1 MSVSNSLDTILSE
14 AVESGRV
21 PPVAAIA
28 VDQNEVIYKGA
39 FGPTRIDRDDEIRAD
54 AIFQLHSM
62 TKAITG
68 TGCMQLV
75 EQGVIG
81 LDDDC
86 GAFVPALADPK
97 VLVNFDEDGKAVTR
111 TANGKI
117 TLRRLLTHTAGFVY
131 EQWNSGMNQWMLST
145 GIGRSDFYNKPA
157 SCPPL
162 GFDPGERWEYGINID
177 WAGKVLEALTGQT
190 LDVYLQEKVMK
201 PLEMT
206 STGFVPTDAQ
216 RSRMVGVHQRIHDG
230 SIQPVD
236 FEHPRISGAS
246 YTGGGGMFGSAE
258 DYGRF
263 MRMLLNNGSLDG
275 IQILK
280 PETIALMCENHIGD
294 LAMTGLPTTRPE
306 LTNAFDFF
314 PEVTKKWG
322 LSFMINEQDLAGRRR
337 AGSLSWAGLRNSY
350 FWVDRASGIAGGI
363 FFQLLPFAD
372 PEILQVYDSFERGL
386 YAALGKE

>member
-1 MSVSNSLDTILSE
+1 MSISNSLDTILSE

-97 VLVNFDEDGKAVTR
+97 VLVNFDDDGKAVTR

-177 WAGKVLEALTGQT
+177 WAGKVLEAIAGQT
-190 LDVYLQEKVMK
+190 LDAYLQENVLK

-216 RSRMVGVHQRIHDG
+216 RSRMVGVHQRIEDG
-230 SIQPVD
+230 SIRPVD
-236 FEHPRISGAS
+236 FEHPRISGAA

-280 PETIALMCENHIGD
+280 PQTIALMCENHIGD
-294 LAMTGLPTTRPE
+294 LVMTGLPTTRPE

-322 LSFMINEQDLAGRRR
+322 LSFMINEQDLEGRRR

-350 FWVDRASGIAGGI
+350 FWVDRASGIAGSI

-372 PEILQVYDSFERGL
+372 PEILQAYDSFERGL

>member
-1 MSVSNSLDTILSE
+1 MSISNSLDTILSE

-28 VDQNEVIYKGA
+28 VNQNDVIYKGA
-39 FGPTRIDRDDEIRAD
+39 FGPTRIDRDDDMHAD

-75 EQGVIG
+75 EQGAIG

-86 GAFVPALADPK
+86 GAIVPALADPK
-97 VLVNFDEDGKAVTR
+97 VLVNFDKDGKAVTR
-111 TANGKI
+111 RANGKI
-117 TLRRLLTHTAGFVY
+117 TLRGLLTHTAGFVY

-145 GIGRSDFYNKPA
+145 GIGRNDFYNKPA

-177 WAGKVLEALTGQT
+177 WAGKVLEAVTGQT
-190 LDVYLQEKVMK
+190 LDAYLQENVLK

-216 RSRMVGVHQRIHDG
+216 RSRMVGVHQRIDDG
-230 SIQPVD
+230 SIKPVD

-263 MRMLLNNGSLDG
+263 MRMLLNNGYLDG

-294 LAMTGLPTTRPE
+294 LVMTGLPTARPE

-337 AGSLSWAGLRNSY
+337 TGSLSWAGLRNSY

-372 PEILQVYDSFERGL
+372 PEILRVYDSFERGL

>member
-1 MSVSNSLDTILSE
+1 MSISNSLDTILSE
-14 AVESGRV
+14 AVESGQV

-28 VDQNEVIYKGA
+28 VDQNEVIYTGA

-62 TKAITG
+62 TKGITG

-75 EQGVIG
+75 EQGAIG

-97 VLVNFDEDGKAVTR
+97 VLVNFDKDGKAVTR
-111 TANGKI
+111 PANGKI

-157 SCPPL
+157 LCPPL

-177 WAGKVLEALTGQT
+177 WAGKVLEAVTGQT
-190 LDVYLQEKVMK
+190 LDTYLQENVLK

-216 RSRMVGVHQRIHDG
+216 RSRMVGVHQRIEDG
-230 SIQPVD
+230 SIRPVD
-236 FEHPRISGAS
+236 FEHPRISGAT
-246 YTGGGGMFGSAE
+246 YTGGGGMFGSVE

-280 PETIALMCENHIGD
+280 PQTIDLMCQNHIGD
-294 LAMTGLPTTRPE
+294 LVMTGLPSTRPE

-322 LSFMINEQDLAGRRR
+322 LSFMINVQDLAGRRR

>member
-62 TKAITG
+62 TKAITSS
-68 TGCMQLV
+68 GCMQLV
-75 EQGVIG
+75 EQGAIG

-86 GAFVPALADPK
+86 GAFVSALADPK
-97 VLVNFDEDGKAVTR
+97 VLINFNEDGKAVTR
-111 TANGKI
+111 PANGKI

-131 EQWNSGMNQWMLST
+131 EQWNSGMNRWMLST
-145 GIGRSDFYNKPA
+145 GIGRSDFYDNPT

-190 LDVYLQEKVMK
+190 LDAYLQENVLK

-216 RSRMVGVHQRIHDG
+216 RSRMVGVHQRIEDG
-230 SIQPVD
+230 SIRPVD
-236 FEHPRISGAS
+236 FEHPRISGAA

-294 LAMTGLPTTRPE
+294 LVMTGLPTTRPE

-322 LSFMINEQDLAGRRR
+322 LSFMINVQDLAGRRR